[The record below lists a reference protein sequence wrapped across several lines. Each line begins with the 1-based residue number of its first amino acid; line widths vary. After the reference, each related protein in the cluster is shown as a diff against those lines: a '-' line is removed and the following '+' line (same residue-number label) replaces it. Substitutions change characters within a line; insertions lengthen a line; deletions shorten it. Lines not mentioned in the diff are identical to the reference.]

1 MSTRISE
8 LPLYTG
14 ATNPV
19 GDMPISIN
27 GVTYRITPQLLAQ
40 TLQQVLDKNHDLVN
54 ANNFQGTD
62 AGFNNVGYNVIGF
75 GNLAAY
81 QNNGSDNNFFGAQT
95 GFDNTG
101 SNVNAMGYNSALAN
115 EGNNVNAFGE
125 ETANLN
131 TGKDV
136 NAFGTRAAKNNVGSD
151 VNAFGKDAGYGN
163 QLSGQ
168 TIFSNRSMPS
178 YANEAA
184 ATTDITTANGASAG
198 CTYLYY
204 NQDKKSIMAIRL

>member
-8 LPLYTG
+8 LPPYTG

-40 TLQQVLDKNHDLVN
+40 TLQQVLDNNHDLIN

-62 AGFNNVGYNVIGF
+62 AGYDNTGSNINGF
-75 GNLAAY
+75 GDLAAY
-81 QNNGSDNNFFGAQT
+81 QNSGNNVNAFGSQT

-101 SNVNAMGYNSALAN
+101 Y
-115 EGNNVNAFGE
+115 NVNAFGDN
-125 ETANLN
+125 AALGN
-131 TGKDV
+131 TGDDV
-136 NAFGTRAAKNNVGSD
+136 NAFGTRAAINNIGSD
-151 VNAFGKDAGYGN
+151 VNAFGKDAGNGN

-168 TIFSNRSMPS
+168 TIFSNTSMPS
-178 YANEAA
+178 YATYAA
-184 ATTDITTANGASAG
+184 AAADITTANGASAG
-198 CTYLYY
+198 STYLFY
-204 NQDKKSIMAIRL
+204 NDDKKTIDAIRL